1 MRSAS
6 LRLCLG
12 LSACV
17 CVCVN
22 RLSLS
27 HMLCPFCHAHLL
39 PSTCFRPLRVGRFR
53 AVKSR
58 VRKVFGGVARIHSLF
73 AFFGIG
79 FLLLLFCSRLLFFF
93 LPELVTLCASNSII
107 IGACLCAA
115 PTDLYLSLCIC
126 ICICSV
132 LLRKDTKSIY
142 CCCAAAVCSA
152 ACCCCCCGQPSV
164 GQHYKYFSSLLQL
177 MARERA
183 CLAGGSSAGRP
194 KSIEL
199 FKHPQKLDFC
209 LPECFVSGLT
219 CKSL

>member
-1 MRSAS
+1 
-6 LRLCLG
+6 
-12 LSACV
+12 
-17 CVCVN
+17 
-22 RLSLS
+22 
-27 HMLCPFCHAHLL
+27 MLCPFCHAHLL

-58 VRKVFGGVARIHSLF
+58 VRKVFVGVARIHSLF

-152 ACCCCCCGQPSV
+152 AVVNQVLDSIINISVRCCSLWPEKGRVWRAAARQEDRSPLNC
-164 GQHYKYFSSLLQL
+164 SSIRKSSTFVCQNVLF
-177 MARERA
+177 
-183 CLAGGSSAGRP
+183 LA
-194 KSIEL
+194 
-199 FKHPQKLDFC
+199 
-209 LPECFVSGLT
+209 
-219 CKSL
+219 